1 MSHPGHLAILTKMYI
16 WQATESQYLTIHLH
30 KHSELLTTNVALLT
44 ANVALLT
51 ANVALLTA
59 NVALLTANVALL
71 TANVALLTANVALL
85 TANVALLTA
94 NVVFEPVDSDISA
107 AALIFAEDWHA
118 PFKKFCPACYSV
130 GV

>member
-1 MSHPGHLAILTKMYI
+1 MYI

-30 KHSELLTTNVALLT
+30 KHSELLTT
-44 ANVALLT
+44 
-51 ANVALLTA
+51 
-59 NVALLTANVALL
+59 
-71 TANVALLTANVALL
+71 NVALL